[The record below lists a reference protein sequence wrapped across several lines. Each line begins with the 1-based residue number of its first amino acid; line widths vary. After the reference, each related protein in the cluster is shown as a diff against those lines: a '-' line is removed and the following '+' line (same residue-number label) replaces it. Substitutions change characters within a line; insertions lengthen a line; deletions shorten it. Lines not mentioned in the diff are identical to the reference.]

1 MSQTMWTI
9 TTVIAVLGL
18 ALFGLILKKLHKAY
32 KEIDEKYQPLQLQ
45 FKYSAADV
53 KDEPAD
59 KRFSLLFMPMLFYVG
74 LALAVAAHNAAS
86 YAWMRYAMYGLA
98 AAGCF
103 AGFAE
108 TLLLAFGR
116 GKAAP
121 VCGRIKWICFA
132 VWTLGMFLGLFLRGW
147 AL

>member
-9 TTVIAVLGL
+9 ATILAVLGL
-18 ALFGLILKKLHKAY
+18 VLFGLILKKLHKAY
-32 KEIDEKYQPLQLQ
+32 KEINPEYQPLQLQ
-45 FKYSAADV
+45 FKYAASDV
-53 KDEPAD
+53 KSDPID
-59 KRFSLLFMPMLFYVG
+59 RRFSLLFVPMLFYVG
-74 LALAVAAHNAAS
+74 LALCVVSHNAAAH
-86 YAWMRYAMYGLA
+86 AWMRQIMYLFA

-121 VCGRIKWICFA
+121 ACGLIKWCLFA
-132 VWTLGMFLGLFLRGW
+132 VWTLGMFIGLLLKGW

>member
-1 MSQTMWTI
+1 MSQTMWTVATI
-9 TTVIAVLGL
+9 LAVLGL
-18 ALFGLILKKLHKAY
+18 VLFGLILKKLMKAY
-32 KEIDEKYQPLQLQ
+32 KEIDPKYQPLQLQ
-45 FKYSAADV
+45 FKYTSSDV
-53 KDEPAD
+53 KPEPID
-59 KRFSLLFMPMLFYVG
+59 RRFSLLFIPMLFYAG
-74 LALAVAAHNAAS
+74 LALAVVAHNAANHI
-86 YAWMRYAMYGLA
+86 WMRYAMYSLT

-121 VCGRIKWICFA
+121 VCGLIKWGCFG
-132 VWTLGMFLGLFLRGW
+132 VWTLGMFIGLFLKGW

>member
-9 TTVIAVLGL
+9 ATILAVLGL
-18 ALFGLILKKLHKAY
+18 VLFGLILKKLHKAY
-32 KEIDEKYQPLQLQ
+32 KEIDPKYQPLQLQ
-45 FKYSAADV
+45 FKYAASDV
-53 KDEPAD
+53 KSDPID
-59 KRFSLLFMPMLFYVG
+59 KRFSLLFAPMLFYVG
-74 LALAVAAHNAAS
+74 LALAVVSHNAATH
-86 YAWMRYAMYGLA
+86 AWMRHAMYAAA

-103 AGFAE
+103 GGFAE

-121 VCGRIKWICFA
+121 ACGLIKWGFFA
-132 VWTLGMFLGLFLRGW
+132 LWTLGMFIGLFLKGW